1 MQKTRLILGLVVLA
15 VVGGIGYGMWQSRDR
30 GLPDGLI
37 QANGRL
43 EGDRMLVATKYPGR
57 LAEVRVHEGDA
68 VKPGEVVA
76 RLTSDEIAAKLEAA
90 RAAVS
95 AARAQRERAAAAG
108 AQANKDA
115 ARYSDLL
122 ARGSV
127 DRYHTEQM
135 QLAAVS
141 ARTQLEQSE
150 QQIRQAQAMEREAGS
165 VLKELNLL
173 APAGAVVLSR
183 LREPGEVLA
192 AGGAVLDIVDLNK
205 LYLKVYVPE
214 NQIGK
219 VRLGLPARLY
229 TDAFPNQPVDAT
241 VTNIAS
247 RAEFTPKEVQ
257 TPDERVKLVYA
268 VKLSLKSNPGFKLT
282 PGLPAD
288 AVIRWK
294 DGVEWQRPR
303 W

>member
-30 GLPDGLI
+30 GLPEGLI

-173 APAGAVVLSR
+173 APAGGVVVSR

>member
-1 MQKTRLILGLVVLA
+1 
-15 VVGGIGYGMWQSRDR
+15 
-30 GLPDGLI
+30 
-37 QANGRL
+37 
-43 EGDRMLVATKYPGR
+43 MLVATKYPGR

-173 APAGAVVLSR
+173 APAAWCCG
-183 LREPGEVLA
+183 
-192 AGGAVLDIVDLNK
+192 
-205 LYLKVYVPE
+205 
-214 NQIGK
+214 
-219 VRLGLPARLY
+219 
-229 TDAFPNQPVDAT
+229 
-241 VTNIAS
+241 
-247 RAEFTPKEVQ
+247 
-257 TPDERVKLVYA
+257 
-268 VKLSLKSNPGFKLT
+268 
-282 PGLPAD
+282 
-288 AVIRWK
+288 
-294 DGVEWQRPR
+294 
-303 W
+303 

>member
-173 APAGAVVLSR
+173 APAGGVVVSR